1 MMPSSKVEVLKGW
14 CTDGPTVT
22 GIHICLYFQC
32 QLQPFSHPAIKTKIP
47 GGLWIQRTPDESR
60 LDGSDK
66 IQKTCKGEVFFLF
79 SSSGNRVLLNDSSV
93 HEIQTSGLESS
104 ETTVYKNLTAN
115 WWSMEEVNMVGCR
128 AWIWNHQGFVT
139 LGTRRN
145 HRMTQQHQTQLSSR
159 FYCLFLSSVKGDNR
173 LPNQKPS
180 VGDGQNPTRRDAWMD
195 YHNQSEELLQWK
207 GKSVLKGF
215 VVTQIIHKKNK
226 EQLAL
231 L

>member
-79 SSSGNRVLLNDSSV
+79 SSSGNRVLLHDSSV

-173 LPNQKPS
+173 LPNQSPVS
-180 VGDGQNPTRRDAWMD
+180 VTVKTQQEGTLEWITITSQSCCCNGRANLFSRDLLSPRLFTRRIR
-195 YHNQSEELLQWK
+195 N
-207 GKSVLKGF
+207 
-215 VVTQIIHKKNK
+215 N
-226 EQLAL
+226 
-231 L
+231 